1 MVINL
6 SVVMFCIITA
16 NNIEV
21 KTKVH
26 DTHEWISKCHMA
38 LTEHNFKNPN
48 DKCFCVEVSNVQ
60 GK

>member
-1 MVINL
+1 
-6 SVVMFCIITA
+6 MFCIITA